1 VRRRAVRRRRSQQ
14 QRRRPPS
21 QLPRPLPRY
30 ESYKGPACAPQC
42 VCCRACNQ
50 SAGLLPPPLLLL
62 LLLGGAPHMNPSLA
76 ARAVSRCVHRAR
88 LCGCRVTVQPL
99 SNA

>member
-62 LLLGGAPHMNPSLA
+62 LLLGGAPHCSC
-76 ARAVSRCVHRAR
+76 RCV
-88 LCGCRVTVQPL
+88 C
-99 SNA
+99 